1 LAKLV
6 IENGPG
12 KGREVRLIR
21 GATVTCGRDSG
32 VELPLPDSLASR
44 KHFTIES
51 RDGEFHIID
60 QGSSNGTFVNGHNIT
75 EKVLKLGDSIQVG
88 ETIISVLEDAERTDT
103 GGLLGQ
109 VIAGYRL
116 EKRVGRGGMGTVYRA
131 NQLSLDRPVAL
142 KILSDDL
149 ASNREFTSMF
159 VHEARAAARLSH
171 PNIVLAYDVGK
182 DKEKFF
188 FAMEYVAGGSV
199 QEMLAKVKKVPLKQA
214 VHFVIEAAKALEYA
228 EKQGVVHRDIKPDN
242 LMITKDGGI
251 KICDLGL
258 AKSVTSGEPV
268 TAQEGICGS
277 PHYIAPEQAQG
288 KAVDHRADIYSLG
301 ATFYRMLTGITPF
314 TGNSVKDLIKKH
326 ITEKPRPI
334 REMEPSAPESV
345 ARVIER
351 MMAKD
356 PAKRYQS
363 ASEVI
368 NDLTSLQAFDYAIDL
383 EPEPEVPLLNLAE
396 EVPAAETRQDKEVPL
411 QLEEEPIRLE
421 EAPQRV
427 AVIPPVEAPS
437 LPPAPFP
444 WRKARKCA
452 AILLGLVLIGGCAA
466 LIMWAI
472 PQLWP
477 KEEPWVSE
485 LYDVWALRNKDPEGA
500 VEKARG
506 VLKKYPDKPDA
517 QSKAHKT
524 LEDLKAYLLDQ
535 AQREGSR
542 AKYGLLTELFPEDE
556 KLAGT
561 VKERLEELDRLAAL
575 RDAEN
580 DLSALWDD
588 AVAFERQNNANLVEK
603 AAEMQSRFKAV
614 VDRKAQAYAQ
624 ISSKR
629 IDDIV
634 ARAQKGVDDYKPII
648 EEIKKKPEFDA
659 TVEALKASMLNKQ
672 YATARTQ
679 LETLQKNYPF
689 LIPQLGLF
697 IDADGIERSA
707 DLEYRIEVRPKVTGR
722 LRESKYDSASKM
734 YDNFQEVFAILDEY
748 KTRYGDTG
756 PLIDEMKALT
766 DQMRQLQQIR
776 SDAQDLVAQKKYAEA
791 GDLLKQ
797 KLPTITHEDLS
808 DLVKKA
814 LKELQSAQ
822 LTTEGQQKI
831 EAFDELKKQAQGLL
845 DTLEVEKAQ
854 QAFDKFKEDGNVIP
868 ETKADYEALG
878 EEIAA
883 ERDFLQAVVLA
894 VSNALK
900 AGKSI
905 VPPGYGKAVTS
916 LDMESVKMGSTAAPW
931 SELAGKADDL
941 SMLFEYAAG
950 SLKTDSER
958 LGGAMLCLKYG
969 RSLRVFRMG
978 YDAMTALERTDPARY
993 SDMLDKYVLQ
1003 LLEKLTALM
1012 EELKKVYFNPETPKE
1027 RVEQLGK
1034 EILAIR
1040 DFQQELASVP
1050 KKPQE

>member
-1 LAKLV
+1 MAKLV

-12 KGREVRLIR
+12 KGREVRLNR

-60 QGSSNGTFVNGHNIT
+60 QGSSNGTFVNGHKIT

-88 ETIISVLEDAERTDT
+88 ETIISVLEDAERTDA

-142 KILSDDL
+142 KILSDEL
-149 ASNREFTSMF
+149 ASNRDFTSMF

-199 QEMLAKVKKVPLKQA
+199 QELLAKVKKVPLKQA
-214 VHFVIEAAKALEYA
+214 VHFIIEAAKALEYA

-334 REMEPSAPESV
+334 RELEPSAPESV
-345 ARVIER
+345 ARVIDR
-351 MMAKD
+351 MMEKK
-356 PAKRYQS
+356 PEQRYQS

-383 EPEPEVPLLNLAE
+383 EPEVPLLNLAE
-396 EVPAAETRQDKEVPL
+396 EVPATETHNEPPL
-411 QLEEEPIRLE
+411 ALEEEPIRLE

-444 WRKARKCA
+444 WRKARKYA
-452 AILLGLVLIGGCAA
+452 AVLLGLVLIGGCVA
-466 LIMWAI
+466 LLVWSI
-472 PQLWP
+472 PRLWP

-517 QSKAHKT
+517 QSKARKM
-524 LEDLKAYLLDQ
+524 LEDLKANLMEQ
-535 AQREGSR
+535 AQTAGNYEMIKR
-542 AKYGLLTELFPEDE
+542 LFPEDE
-556 KLAGT
+556 KLIAT
-561 VKERLEELDRLAAL
+561 VNERLAELNRLAAL

-580 DLSALWDD
+580 VLSALWDD
-588 AVAFERQNNANLVEK
+588 AVAFERQNNTNLVGK
-603 AAEMQSRFKAV
+603 AAEMQSKFKAV

-629 IDDIV
+629 IDDVV
-634 ARAQKGVDDYKPII
+634 ARAQATVDEYEPRIK
-648 EEIKKKPEFDA
+648 EIAKKPEFDA

-672 YATARTQ
+672 YAVARTQ
-679 LETLQKNYPF
+679 LETLKSNYPF
-689 LIPQLGLF
+689 LSKEVGLP
-697 IDADGIERSA
+697 IDPDGIERSA
-707 DLEYRIEVRPKVTGR
+707 EMEYRIEVRPKVTGK
-722 LRESKYDSASKM
+722 LRESKYDSASKT

-748 KTRYGDTG
+748 KTRYGETG

-766 DQMRQLQQIR
+766 NQMEQLQGIR
-776 SDAQDLVAQKKYAEA
+776 SDAQDLIAQKKYDALSALE
-791 GDLLKQ
+791 Q
-797 KLPTITHEDLS
+797 KLTKDITHEDLS
-808 DLVKKA
+808 DLVKDA

-822 LTTEGQQKI
+822 LTTEAQQKI
-831 EAFDELKKQAQGLL
+831 EAFDELKKQVEGQL
-845 DTLEVEKAQ
+845 DALEVEKAQ
-854 QAFDKFKEDGNVIP
+854 RAYEKFKEEGNVIT

-883 ERDFLQAVVLA
+883 ERDFLRAVVLA

-941 SMLFEYAAG
+941 SMLFEYAAD
-950 SLKTDSER
+950 SLRADSER
-958 LGGAMLCLKYG
+958 LGGATLCLKYG
-969 RSLRVFRMG
+969 RSLTVFRMG
-978 YDAMTALERTDPARY
+978 YDAMTALEQTDSAR
-993 SDMLDKYVLQ
+993 SDALDKYVLQ
-1003 LLEKLTALM
+1003 LLEKLTKLM
-1012 EELKKVYFNPETPKE
+1012 AELKQVYFNPETPKE

>member
-88 ETIISVLEDAERTDT
+88 ETIISVLDDAERTDA

-188 FAMEYVAGGSV
+188 FAMEYVSGGSV
-199 QEMLAKVKKVPLKQA
+199 QELLAKVKKIPLKQA

-258 AKSVTSGEPV
+258 AKSFTSSEPV
-268 TAQEGICGS
+268 AAQEGICGS

-345 ARVIER
+345 ARVIDR
-351 MMAKD
+351 MMAKK
-356 PAKRYQS
+356 PEQRYQS

-383 EPEPEVPLLNLAE
+383 EPEPEIPLLNLAE
-396 EVPAAETRQDKEVPL
+396 EVPATETHNEPPL
-411 QLEEEPIRLE
+411 ALEEEPIRLE

-427 AVIPPVEAPS
+427 AVIPPIQAPS

-444 WRKARKCA
+444 WRKARKYA
-452 AILLGLVLIGGCAA
+452 AILLGLVLIGGCVA
-466 LIMWAI
+466 LLVWSI
-472 PQLWP
+472 PRLWP

-485 LYDVWALRNKDPEGA
+485 LYDVWALRNKNPEEA
-500 VEKARG
+500 VKQTRE

-517 QSKAHKT
+517 QSKARKM
-524 LEDLKAYLLDQ
+524 LEDLKANLMEQ
-535 AQREGSR
+535 AQTAGNYEMIKR
-542 AKYGLLTELFPEDE
+542 LFPEDE
-556 KLAGT
+556 KLIAT
-561 VKERLEELDRLAAL
+561 VNERLAELDRLAAL

-580 DLSALWDD
+580 DLSDLWDD
-588 AVAFERQNNANLVEK
+588 AVAFERQNNTNLVEK
-603 AAEMQSRFKAV
+603 AAEIQSKFRAV
-614 VDRKAQAYAQ
+614 IDRREQEYAQ

-629 IDDIV
+629 IDDVV
-634 ARAQKGVDDYKPII
+634 ARARATVDEYEPRIK
-648 EEIKKKPEFDA
+648 EIAKKPEFDA
-659 TVEALKASMLNKQ
+659 TFEALKASMQNKQ
-672 YATARTQ
+672 YAVARTQ
-679 LETLQKNYPF
+679 LDTLRKNYPF
-689 LIPQLGLF
+689 LIQQLGLP
-697 IDADGIERSA
+697 IDPDGIERSA
-707 DLEYRIEVRPKVTGR
+707 DLEYRIEVRPKMTGK
-722 LRESKYDSASKM
+722 LRESKYDPASRT

-748 KTRYGDTG
+748 KTRYGETG

-766 DQMRQLQQIR
+766 DQMEQLQGIR
-776 SDAQDLVAQKKYAEA
+776 SDAQDLIAQKKYDALSALE
-791 GDLLKQ
+791 Q
-797 KLPTITHEDLS
+797 KLTKDITHEDLF

-822 LTTEGQQKI
+822 LTTEAQQKI
-831 EAFDELKKQAQGLL
+831 EAFDELKKQVEGQL
-845 DTLEVEKAQ
+845 DALEVEKAQ
-854 QAFDKFKEDGNVIP
+854 QAFDKFKEDENVIT

-878 EEIAA
+878 DEIAA
-883 ERDFLQAVVLA
+883 ERDFLRAVVLA

-941 SMLFEYAAG
+941 SMLFEYAAD
-950 SLKTDSER
+950 SLRADSER
-958 LGGAMLCLKYG
+958 LGGATLCLKYG
-969 RSLRVFRMG
+969 RSLTAFRMG
-978 YDAMTALERTDPARY
+978 YDAMTALEQPDSAR
-993 SDMLDKYVLQ
+993 SDALDKYVLQ
-1003 LLEKLTALM
+1003 LLEKLTKLM
-1012 EELKKVYFNPETPKE
+1012 AELKQVYFNPETPKE

-1050 KKPQE
+1050 KKPRE